1 MITLIHP
8 GPVKYARHLV
18 QKGPVESVGVQ
29 IGTDEVSW

>member
-18 QKGPVESVGVQ
+18 QKVPGGSVGVQ
-29 IGTDEVSW
+29 IGTDELSW